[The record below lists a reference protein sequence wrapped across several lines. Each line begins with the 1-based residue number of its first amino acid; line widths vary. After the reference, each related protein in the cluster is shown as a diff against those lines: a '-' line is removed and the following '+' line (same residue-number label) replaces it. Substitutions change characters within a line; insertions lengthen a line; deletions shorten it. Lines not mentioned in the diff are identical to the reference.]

1 MTGALSGRGK
11 WVRACLWEE
20 AFVAALRDGGVVAR
34 AAAASGVSARAV
46 SKRRKAHPAFALAVE
61 MALDG
66 FRAGIAAAQAS
77 AALARTVRIE
87 VGRIGDGAGELR
99 ARRCSAGRIGA
110 AAQQRFLVTLAET
123 ANVTMAADAA
133 GFSTTAFYARRGA
146 DSDFHAAWD
155 GAVADGR
162 VALELMLLAAA
173 RRSLE
178 GKADIAGAGPG
189 GIEGPGAGAP
199 TVSVSDAID
208 ILRLSAGLARAT
220 AEGRGPKWRAPPR
233 SLDQVRDSILGK
245 LSRMAEAQRCEQQAA
260 GWDWSEEHGIAV
272 PPGWVQAKPAP

>member
-34 AAAASGVSARAV
+34 AAAASGVSTRAV

-87 VGRIGDGAGELR
+87 VGRIGDGAELR

-173 RRSLE
+173 RRSLD
-178 GKADIAGAGPG
+178 GTADIAGAGPERG
-189 GIEGPGAGAP
+189 AGAGAP

-245 LSRMAEAQRCEQQAA
+245 LSRMAGAMRQEQQAA
-260 GWDWSEEHGIAV
+260 GWDWSDEHGIAV